1 MLGGKTGV
9 GSTFYSEALY
19 LLGHIS
25 SSVPFSLGKLP
36 PPSLCTQLLFKVYT
50 WICKGF
56 GIWRIRNPALK
67 CMVGQPGLKLI
78 NIMPLNRV

>member
-25 SSVPFSLGKLP
+25 SSVPFSLGKLR
-36 PPSLCTQLLFKVYT
+36 PPSLCTKLLLKFTLGFVKDL
-50 WICKGF
+50 GF
-56 GIWRIRNPALK
+56 G
-67 CMVGQPGLKLI
+67 GLEI
-78 NIMPLNRV
+78 QH